1 MQFIPYD
8 LISFHIENIQASF
21 NLQFYGVFGP
31 FEVPGNIYAQLNDLS
46 IYIKLKTIPS
56 KLYPNAI
63 ALLNCATSLNNARYT
78 FEPSS
83 SYAWAGWMKTFEQS
97 QMRMLESEADYAIRN
112 NIGLIILD
120 TLSTRVD
127 TLSTRVDTL
136 STRVDTLSTR
146 VDTLSTPVDKVSTLV
161 DKVSTEVDK
170 PKNYQKWQKTLF

>member
-112 NIGLIILD
+112 NIGLIICNGLQEQIQSFLNVQKISFENLKEPLNQNSINIKHFLWND
-120 TLSTRVD
+120 IIL
-127 TLSTRVDTL
+127 
-136 STRVDTLSTR
+136 
-146 VDTLSTPVDKVSTLV
+146 PIQ
-161 DKVSTEVDK
+161 
-170 PKNYQKWQKTLF
+170 YQNI